1 MRCSLPSTILK
12 IKRYILKQAIYV
24 IHIVNHSLLFRL
36 RLNVKL
42 KIKNMNS
49 STLAIF
55 TGLQQ
60 LIYSH
65 DSQEISSETWK
76 LMLDEIL
83 KDRDKNFKLFE
94 RV

>member
-1 MRCSLPSTILK
+1 
-12 IKRYILKQAIYV
+12 
-24 IHIVNHSLLFRL
+24 
-36 RLNVKL
+36 
-42 KIKNMNS
+42 MNS